1 MFPKVNQSAKTPE
14 ESLETPE
21 VKKSAKKWLTSG
33 NLSMIWS
40 LYLIIHVYNYTPN
53 LLAFLKGKRWV

>member
-1 MFPKVNQSAKTPE
+1 
-14 ESLETPE
+14 
-21 VKKSAKKWLTSG
+21 
-33 NLSMIWS
+33 MIWS